1 MYVNSLCELCLI
13 AEQTE
18 NLSLRS
24 WNYTGQ
30 KWKGK
35 TYIIIHQFLMKF
47 MSFVFTNSEYIMD
60 CNMKKSY
67 LQIVLELR

>member
-24 WNYTGQ
+24 WKYTGK
-30 KWKGK
+30 KWKEK
-35 TYIIIHQFLMKF
+35 PILLHHFNEIYVICFYKF
-47 MSFVFTNSEYIMD
+47 
-60 CNMKKSY
+60 
-67 LQIVLELR
+67 

>member
-24 WNYTGQ
+24 WKYTGQ
-30 KWKGK
+30 KKWKEK
-35 TYIIIHQFLMKF
+35 SILLHHFLMKF
-47 MSFVFTNSEYIMD
+47 MSFVFY
-60 CNMKKSY
+60 KF
-67 LQIVLELR
+67 

>member
-13 AEQTE
+13 AEHTE

-24 WNYTGQ
+24 WNYTGG

-35 TYIIIHQFLMKF
+35 TYIITSVFNETYVICFYKF
-47 MSFVFTNSEYIMD
+47 WIYNG
-60 CNMKKSY
+60 
-67 LQIVLELR
+67 L

>member
-13 AEQTE
+13 AEHTE
-18 NLSLRS
+18 NLSVCS
-24 WNYTGQ
+24 WKYTGQ
-30 KWKGK
+30 NGRKKP
-35 TYIIIHQFLMKF
+35 ILLHQFLMKF
-47 MSFVFTNSEYIMD
+47 MSFVFTNSEYIIMD

>member
-13 AEQTE
+13 AEHTE

-24 WNYTGQ
+24 WKYTGE
-30 KWKGK
+30 KWKEK
-35 TYIIIHQFLMKF
+35 PILLHHFLMKL

>member
-24 WNYTGQ
+24 WKYTGQ
-30 KWKGK
+30 KWKEK
-35 TYIIIHQFLMKF
+35 PILLHQFLMKF

>member
-1 MYVNSLCELCLI
+1 MCVNSLCELCLI

-24 WNYTGQ
+24 WNYTGE
-30 KWKGK
+30 KWKEK
-35 TYIIIHQFLMKF
+35 PILLHHFLMKF

-60 CNMKKSY
+60 CNLKKSY

>member
-24 WNYTGQ
+24 WKYTGQ
-30 KWKGK
+30 KWKEK
-35 TYIIIHQFLMKF
+35 TYIITSVFNEIYVICFYKF
-47 MSFVFTNSEYIMD
+47 
-60 CNMKKSY
+60 
-67 LQIVLELR
+67 